1 MAKLY
6 VAFLVLALAAI
17 WLLLLPHNFSTA
29 QTDAVRFE
37 SNAVEGQTFEYPFG
51 YAIEA
56 LELPDASG
64 GSGSYVYSLT
74 PDVPGLIFNDATRML
89 SGTPSTFGIY
99 EMVYTAVDSD
109 HDMDFA
115 TLEFKVSIKPGSVK
129 NIRATVNTDPAS
141 VILTWDATAGA
152 TRYYI
157 DRGLGSYTLEN
168 FDGENIC
175 SCDTTNT
182 YTDSEV
188 ALGETYTYLFQA
200 QVSDGYS
207 SSYSP
212 RELFTLTVE
221 ASIPTPTPTPTA
233 TPTPVPTAT
242 FTPTPTHTP
251 TVTPTP
257 IPSFDEN
264 HTDQYDATFP
274 VGERIEPVTLPQATG
289 GSGIFTY
296 DLAPE
301 VPGLAFDTTTRTLS
315 GTPTLLGEYAMTYTA
330 TDSALGMGT
339 TTLMFTI
346 IVSPSAVT
354 NFQATLIADDTQ
366 IKLTWDPI
374 AGVSGY
380 DIERYVRSEPGGTF
394 APDMAFGHGGT
405 QTVEGT
411 ETQYIDGD
419 LTAGNEYF
427 YRLSAYLELTTSE
440 ELSRGPWKESA
451 DVYVELPPTPTPT
464 PTITPTITPTPTPT
478 DTPTPTPT
486 HTPTATFTPTPTPTR
501 TLTPTPTQTPT
512 PLPTH
517 TPTAT
522 PTPTPIP
529 TATFTPTPTLTPTP
543 THTPTSTPIPTATFT
558 PTPTAT
564 PAPLPT
570 HTPTAT
576 PTPTPIPT
584 ATFTPTVTPTPIPS
598 FDESDTAQYDID
610 YTIGDQ
616 IEPVPLPEAT
626 GGSGIFTYDLA
637 PEVPGLAF
645 DTTTRTLSG
654 TPTLVGEYP
663 MAYTATDSALE
674 MGTTTLMFTIIVSP
688 SAVTNFQATLI
699 ADDTQIKLTWDPMA
713 GVSGYDIERYVR
725 SEPGGTFAPDM
736 AFGHGG
742 TQTVEGTE
750 TQYIDGDLTAGN
762 EYFYRLSAYL
772 ELTTSEELPRGP
784 WKESADV
791 YVELPP
797 TPTPTPTI
805 TPTITPTPTPTDTPT
820 PTPTHTPTATFTP
833 TLTPTRTLTP
843 TPTQT
848 PTPLPTHTP
857 TVTPTPTSTPTATL
871 TPTPTSTPTPIP
883 THTPIPTA
891 TFTPT
896 PTHTPTVTP
905 TPIPAFNESDSVQF
919 DATFPVDDQI
929 EPVTLPEAT
938 GGSGV
943 FVYSLAPEVPG
954 LTFATT
960 THTLSGTPTLVGEY
974 PMTYTATDSAPGM
987 GTTTLIFTIIV
998 SPSAVANFQATL
1010 TADDIHIKLMWDSIA
1025 GVTGYDIERY
1035 SRSEPG
1041 GTFTSDMAFGHGGT
1055 QTVPGS
1061 HTGYTDEEVTAGYE
1075 YSYRISAYLKLMTS
1089 DKMLRGPWSAEV
1101 DVYVELP
1108 PTPTPTPTNTPTVTP
1123 TPTLTPTP
1131 TSIPTPIPTHTPTPT
1146 VTFTPTPTYTPT
1158 VTPTATLTP
1167 TPTATPTPLPAHT
1180 PTATPIPTATFTP
1193 TPTATP
1199 TPLPTHTPTV
1209 TPTPT
1214 STPTATFTPTATH
1227 TPTVTPTPIPS
1238 FDENHTDQ
1246 YDADLSGRR
1255 ADRTRD
1261 PAPGDRRQRH
1271 LHI

>member
-141 VILTWDATAGA
+141 VILTWDATSGA

-157 DRGLGSYTLEN
+157 ERCLGSCTVLEDFESDPAFN
-168 FDGENIC
+168 SGEGYIC
-175 SCDTTNT
+175 ICDAATTH
-182 YTDSEV
+182 TDTGA

-289 GSGIFTY
+289 GSGVFTY

-366 IKLTWDPI
+366 IKLTWDPM

-543 THTPTSTPIPTATFT
+543 TPTHTPTSTPIPTATFT
-558 PTPTAT
+558 PTPTHTPTVTPTPIPSFDESDTAQYDIDYTIGDQIEPVPLPEAT
-564 PAPLPT
+564 GGSGIFTYDLAPEVQGLAFDTTTRTLSGTPTLVGEYPMTYTATDSALEMGTTTLMFTIIVSPSAVTNFQAALTADGTQIKLTWDPIAGVSGYDIERYSRSEPGGIFAPDTVFGHGGTQTVPGSHTEYTDEEVIAGYEYSYRISAYLKLTTSEAIPPGPWSESDDVYIELPPTPTPTNTPTPTPTPTNTPTLTPTPTATFTPTPTPTRTLTPTPTQTPTPLPT
-570 HTPTAT
+570 HTPTATPTPTPIPTATFTPTPTLTPTPTHTPTSTPIPTATFTPTPTAT

-637 PEVPGLAF
+637 PEVQGLAF

-663 MAYTATDSALE
+663 MAYTATDSALG

-699 ADDTQIKLTWDPMA
+699 ADDTQIKLTWDPDGG
-713 GVSGYDIERYVR
+713 GVRIRY
-725 SEPGGTFAPDM
+725 
-736 AFGHGG
+736 
-742 TQTVEGTE
+742 
-750 TQYIDGDLTAGN
+750 
-762 EYFYRLSAYL
+762 
-772 ELTTSEELPRGP
+772 
-784 WKESADV
+784 
-791 YVELPP
+791 
-797 TPTPTPTI
+797 
-805 TPTITPTPTPTDTPT
+805 
-820 PTPTHTPTATFTP
+820 
-833 TLTPTRTLTP
+833 
-843 TPTQT
+843 
-848 PTPLPTHTP
+848 
-857 TVTPTPTSTPTATL
+857 
-871 TPTPTSTPTPIP
+871 
-883 THTPIPTA
+883 
-891 TFTPT
+891 
-896 PTHTPTVTP
+896 
-905 TPIPAFNESDSVQF
+905 
-919 DATFPVDDQI
+919 
-929 EPVTLPEAT
+929 
-938 GGSGV
+938 
-943 FVYSLAPEVPG
+943 
-954 LTFATT
+954 
-960 THTLSGTPTLVGEY
+960 
-974 PMTYTATDSAPGM
+974 
-987 GTTTLIFTIIV
+987 
-998 SPSAVANFQATL
+998 
-1010 TADDIHIKLMWDSIA
+1010 
-1025 GVTGYDIERY
+1025 
-1035 SRSEPG
+1035 
-1041 GTFTSDMAFGHGGT
+1041 
-1055 QTVPGS
+1055 
-1061 HTGYTDEEVTAGYE
+1061 
-1075 YSYRISAYLKLMTS
+1075 
-1089 DKMLRGPWSAEV
+1089 
-1101 DVYVELP
+1101 
-1108 PTPTPTPTNTPTVTP
+1108 
-1123 TPTLTPTP
+1123 
-1131 TSIPTPIPTHTPTPT
+1131 
-1146 VTFTPTPTYTPT
+1146 
-1158 VTPTATLTP
+1158 
-1167 TPTATPTPLPAHT
+1167 
-1180 PTATPIPTATFTP
+1180 
-1193 TPTATP
+1193 
-1199 TPLPTHTPTV
+1199 
-1209 TPTPT
+1209 
-1214 STPTATFTPTATH
+1214 
-1227 TPTVTPTPIPS
+1227 
-1238 FDENHTDQ
+1238 
-1246 YDADLSGRR
+1246 
-1255 ADRTRD
+1255 
-1261 PAPGDRRQRH
+1261 
-1271 LHI
+1271 